1 MLSVRRNFEKIRDI
15 QVGDILQGSNVVIA
29 IVDVQKALIDSFMR
43 ENADFV
49 NVFFLFSYINTNDNY
64 IYFKPIPYYAN
75 IYKFNLYDSV
85 NNLILKN

>member
-1 MLSVRRNFEKIRDI
+1 LKKIRDI
-15 QVGDILQGSNVVIA
+15 KVGDILQGSNVVIG

-49 NVFFLFSYINTNDNY
+49 NVFFLFSYINTTDNY
-64 IYFKPIPYYAN
+64 IYLKPIPCYAT